1 MSLKRRYSLKVKEA
15 KQVLSEA
22 SQRFK
27 LDLDVLFGG
36 KATVDVVESEN
47 GQIYL
52 VNSRP
57 VMFKVADVFLPF
69 LGFTEFI
76 QVAPKITVDMGA
88 VPFVCK
94 GANVMAPGIR
104 RVEGDF
110 SKSDLLVIV
119 DEKYGKALALGESL
133 FDVTKFRETKNGP
146 VIKTLHYVSD
156 KYWNTAKLLPEKS
169 IV

>member
-1 MSLKRRYSLKVKEA
+1 MPPKRRYSLKGKEA
-15 KQVLSEA
+15 KQILSDA

-27 LDLDVLFGG
+27 LDIDTLFGS
-36 KATVDVVESEN
+36 KVNVEVAESEN
-47 GQIYL
+47 GQIYI
-52 VNSRP
+52 VNSKP
-57 VMFKVADVFLPF
+57 VMFKEEVLLPL

-76 QVAPKITVDMGA
+76 RVAPKVTVDMGA

-104 RVEGDF
+104 RVEGTF
-110 SKSDLLVIV
+110 FKGDLLVII
-119 DEKYGKALALGESL
+119 DEKHGKALALGESL
-133 FDVTKFRETKNGP
+133 FDATMFMETKSGP

-156 KYWNTAKLLPEKS
+156 KYWNTAKRLTEKP